1 MWEELPEGYW
11 DFVDKELE
19 EAKKLVSR
27 YFPVASAYRMN
38 RHMVLELEPYVH
50 LRYEDPKIIDE
61 KFNTIYKEAMR
72 IFGSRYI
79 PVMTE
84 DRGQGK
90 ILLLYNPK
98 LQRKRRGISI
108 NIALLIAT
116 IITTT
121 LAGAMNWISYYY
133 STIGREITTLA
144 EFYIE
149 ALRPENII
157 NGLIY
162 FALPLLA
169 IIGIHEMGHYL
180 ASKRLGLDVTLPYF
194 IPIPPLGGLSLG
206 TLGAFINVREPLKTK
221 KELVIVGAAGPI
233 CGFVVAI
240 VVSVIGLYLMKI
252 HPVYISPK
260 EESVV
265 YLVPSLVMQIL
276 IRSINIP
283 DNVVIHPLAFAG
295 WVGILVTGL
304 NLLPIG
310 QLDGGHVLRAL
321 LGKYQRYAAYATLM
335 IMVFFSIYY
344 PTWLIF
350 IMLIVLLGGVTHP
363 PPLNDIVPL
372 DIKSKIIGIIAV
384 ILLILCFVPVPI
396 MVSPS

>member
-84 DRGQGK
+84 DRGRGK
-90 ILLLYNPK
+90 ILLLYHPK
-98 LQRKRRGISI
+98 LQKKRRGISI

-252 HPVYISPK
+252 HPVYIPPK

-265 YLVPSLVMQIL
+265 YLVPSLVMQVL

>member
-11 DFVDKELE
+11 DFVDEELE
-19 EAKKLVSR
+19 EAKKLISR
-27 YFPVASAYRMN
+27 YFSVASAYRMN
-38 RHMVLELEPYVH
+38 KHMVLELEPYVH
-50 LRYEDPKIIDE
+50 LRYEDPKTLEE
-61 KFNTIYKEAMR
+61 KFNTIYKEVRR
-72 IFGSRYI
+72 IFRNRYV

-84 DRGQGK
+84 DKGRGK

-98 LQRKRRGISI
+98 SQKKRRGISI

-133 STIGREITTLA
+133 SAIGQEITTLA
-144 EFYIE
+144 DFYIE
-149 ALRPENII
+149 AVRPENII
-157 NGLIY
+157 NGMIY

-180 ASKRLGLDVTLPYF
+180 ASKRLGLDVTLPFF
-194 IPIPPLGGLSLG
+194 IPIPPFGGLSLG

-221 KELVIVGAAGPI
+221 RELVLVGAAGPI
-233 CGFVVAI
+233 CGFIVAI
-240 VVSVIGLYLMKI
+240 VVSIIGLYLMKI
-252 HPVYISPK
+252 HPAYLPPK
-260 EESVV
+260 EDSVV
-265 YLVPSLVMQIL
+265 YLVPSLVMQVL

-372 DIKSKIIGIIAV
+372 DMKSKIIGIIAV

-396 MVSPS
+396 MIPP